1 MKDSSRVMHG
11 TRRARRRACRR
22 ACPRVTRTAAAV
34 IAAASLLLPAAVASA
49 VSPAAGAGGVRLSA
63 REPAQSQPTNVEKAL
78 AYSRCMRAHGVRN
91 FPDPDG
97 NGNIPKVSRQEL
109 ALPQFKAAEKA
120 CQNLLPPGTD
130 DMFPPGEVQQ
140 LLIGM
145 LRFSQCMRSHGVPN
159 WPDPTTDSEGRPDFP
174 LEEVPDTNRS
184 YWHQPRI
191 AHVESECQYLLPGA
205 LGGIP
210 IG

>member
-1 MKDSSRVMHG
+1 MMKDSTRVLRRP
-11 TRRARRRACRR
+11 RRALA
-22 ACPRVTRTAAAV
+22 ATTRTAAAI
-34 IAAASLLLPAAVASA
+34 IAAATLVLPAAVAWGSSRPSSVGD
-49 VSPAAGAGGVRLSA
+49 VSSSA
-63 REPAQSQPTNVEKAL
+63 RAAAQSQPTNIEKAL

-91 FPDPDG
+91 FPDPDS
-97 NGNIPKVSRQEL
+97 NGEIPKASPQEL
-109 ALPQFKAAEKA
+109 SRPQFKAAEKA
-120 CQNLLPPGTD
+120 CQNLLPPGSD
-130 DMFPPGEVQQ
+130 DVFPPGEVQQ

-159 WPDPTTDSEGRPDFP
+159 WPDPTTDSEGRPEFP

-191 AHVESECQYLLPGA
+191 THVGAECQYLLPSA
-205 LGGIP
+205 LGGTP